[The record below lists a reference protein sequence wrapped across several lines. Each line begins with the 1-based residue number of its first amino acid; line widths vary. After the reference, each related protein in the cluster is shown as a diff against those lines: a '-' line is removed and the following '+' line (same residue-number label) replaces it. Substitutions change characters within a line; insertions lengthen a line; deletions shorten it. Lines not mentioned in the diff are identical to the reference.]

1 MQKAQSGAATALA
14 EYRQALIVFERLAGA
29 DPTDVNATRTVAI
42 SRENL
47 GDALRESGSVT
58 EALDL
63 YRKALDAHR
72 GFIVQ
77 DRRNVRAACDAA
89 RVSETLGDVLA
100 AAEAPGACAAWR
112 ESLQDRQAVAGGSA
126 ACAASNEVSRVTLK
140 LGSC

>member
-1 MQKAQSGAATALA
+1 MQRAQSGAAMAVA
-14 EYRQALIVFERLAGA
+14 EYRQALAVFERLAGA
-29 DPTDVNATRTVAI
+29 DPTDVNAARTVAI

-72 GFIVQ
+72 GFIAQ
-77 DRRNVRAACDAA
+77 DQRNVRARCDAA

-112 ESLQDRQAVAGGSA
+112 AEPAGSA
-126 ACAASNEVSRVTLK
+126 RRAARRPPRVRRRPSCRASR
-140 LGSC
+140 